1 MTLKELRCL
10 LAIVDAELNVSA
22 AAQALHA
29 TQPSVSRHLKL
40 LEEELGFQLFVRHGR
55 CLTEVTPAGH
65 EVIRIARRI
74 VGDVASIRAYAANV
88 RGESAGDLV
97 LAMPQIYARHV
108 LPSVLSELVRRHPR
122 LNVHIRTTAEG
133 ELQERQMQGG
143 DDIVLVS
150 TAGDRVPT
158 GNAIPLF
165 TWKRVVLVPHA
176 HPFARLERALTL
188 QELASEAL
196 VTYEAS
202 RRRDSSLR
210 RVLERAGL
218 EARFACS
225 AQDAGLIKAYVRA
238 GLGIGLVGE
247 LAVED
252 EDRETFAVLDAD
264 PALPECVAWAL
275 LPSSSVI
282 RDYALQLIQLLAP
295 QLDPR
300 EIRRML
306 EGADRPVWPSPRP
319 WPGNPPMSQSPA
331 GLRTLPRR
339 ARSAVSPGA
348 YLG

>member
-22 AAQALHA
+22 AAQVLHA
-29 TQPSVSRHLKL
+29 TQPSLSRLLKL

-55 CLTEVTPAGH
+55 SLAEVTPAGH

-74 VGDVASIRAYAANV
+74 VGDVANIRAYAANV
-88 RGESAGDLV
+88 RGGNSGDLL

-108 LPSVLSELVRRHPR
+108 LPSVLSELVRRYPR
-122 LNVHIRTTAEG
+122 LNVHIQTTAEG
-133 ELQERQMQGG
+133 ESLERQMLGSG
-143 DDIVLVS
+143 DMILVS
-150 TAGDRVPT
+150 TAGDGVPP
-158 GNAIPLF
+158 GHAIPLF
-165 TWKRVVLVPHA
+165 TWKRVVLVPQT
-176 HPFARLERALTL
+176 HPFAHLDRALTL
-188 QELASEAL
+188 PELASEAL

-210 RVLERAGL
+210 RALEQAGL

-252 EDRETFAVLDAD
+252 EDCETFAVLECD

-275 LPSSSVI
+275 LPPGAVI
-282 RDYALQLIQLLAP
+282 RDCALQLIQLLAP
-295 QLDPR
+295 QLDPQQ
-300 EIRRML
+300 IRQVL
-306 EGADRPVWPSPRP
+306 EDGKRPLWPDPRP
-319 WPGNPPMSQSPA
+319 WRGGATGPA
-331 GLRTLPRR
+331 GSGAHAHRRPLPR
-339 ARSAVSPGA
+339 AMSPGA